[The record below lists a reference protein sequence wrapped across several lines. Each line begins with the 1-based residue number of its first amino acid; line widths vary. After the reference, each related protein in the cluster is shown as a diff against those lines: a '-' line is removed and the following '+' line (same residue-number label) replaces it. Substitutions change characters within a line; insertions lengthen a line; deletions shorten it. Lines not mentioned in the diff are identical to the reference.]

1 MQQDPSGH
9 QKSSSAAS
17 VKSAGYQSANGHS
30 YSHSHKGS
38 AKISADYARNRHSV
52 NDLRGSSTSL
62 SSKHSYESHMT
73 HLSAGDRTQLGSL
86 SDQLEVHTLTDSSG
100 STLHNPHSSGSG
112 TTSATRS
119 QRSSMGHPFEH
130 STAATSQVSSRKSSG
145 NSINSLSFD
154 KMILSWDPTDP
165 DEWNMQRIASWL
177 KYHEFP
183 ETWIQTFKKYRL
195 VGHNFIKLLAYEN
208 FAVYEKYLPQSKN
221 ATYTR
226 FQHLL
231 KQTMSKN
238 VTNNNHGNGR
248 SNRSSEVLKS
258 SRSSSE
264 SLKSKTHNDE
274 IDTQTSRSA
283 SESVITPVKSV
294 PLRNDDKPKQPQL
307 RTHQKTKSASVLY
320 RKSFISL
327 RGSLTPS
334 SGLSNKEIHSQQT
347 TAPPPPQQQQQQQQQ
362 RPHLTVTN
370 PTSNKNTSGIK
381 LKIPSRPSS
390 IIESTAS
397 SSKSSTPPLS
407 PASYSNIFRR
417 NHKSSSSESSLLN
430 AIFGNSHNNNSNA
443 TLTSS
448 KGAPTATTPNQN
460 KTHSNI
466 PQKPHHVESPSST
479 VKRKS
484 LDATLKLKTAPQEQA
499 SASPIKSAGSEEKSN
514 LWEKIKRRSQFS
526 SPYSTSPLPTPV
538 APSRSSSITTLTP
551 GKIDDVQSPS
561 TASVK
566 SVKTASN
573 LSMKST
579 PNVVA
584 SPTPPP
590 KPPKPPQKK
599 SLEIDAKFFPTE
611 NREIENVPYLL
622 ITKDKKSYMPVF
634 INSGMSV
641 ESFKETLY
649 TKMNVN
655 PKQSCVHMT
664 NFKGELGSPLTD
676 EAITELLKF
685 SFIGSTL
692 LFYIKDNSKIP
703 NRMRAS
709 TLSSEVHN
717 QLRSVKSKSSVR
729 SITSSLHGTADDVS
743 IITSSSDITSSEDH
757 SPGNAF
763 RRYPQTPSYYYDGA
777 VLNNSGSEETNYWNV
792 KERVPDEVVV
802 PTMSSKPAQ
811 KFNLHL
817 PDKKRPDSSH
827 NENENKGTFNILR
840 KDESGEIDFNNR
852 RESPYMNAEL
862 APKRNAPKPPS
873 NISPPRHPSLTTHA
887 SVKPRLRRTST
898 KRKVKAGIRP
908 VPGLLSKSP
917 VETGSPTSPSIVT
930 SYTPAS
936 TQVLVPQPYKGASEV
951 TRKKKGGEDHGA
963 HGISYINRQTVNR
976 SNSIVSNNNS
986 VFSSPSPLLKRA
998 SSRRVVSSASAA
1010 DVFIE
1015 NDITFADAPP
1025 LSESDSDGESNS
1037 YDSDS
1042 SGDIIWANASDSRRK
1057 PYSEAV
1063 NASAD
1068 DDTTFATTPTTGKDS
1083 LMRKMTLRPSPEAV
1097 YQNLEK
1103 FFPKANLD
1111 KPVVEGG
1118 MSPVSPISMRNAF
1131 QPTPAPPV
1139 PTTNP
1144 FSETSD
1150 NANDQV
1156 ISSSG
1161 MSRLKTPKRAKT
1173 IRTIAHEA
1181 SEKRKKSIKIKR
1193 QNTKMWGTKV
1203 IEITDKQAVS
1213 INKAKNSKGE
1223 YKEFAWIKGE
1233 MIGKGSFGAVY
1244 LSLNVTTGEMMAVKQ
1259 VEVPKYS
1266 AQDENVMNM
1275 VEALESEMAT
1285 LKDLDHPN
1293 IVQYLGFEIK
1303 ENIYSLFIEYVAGG
1317 SVGSLIRMYGRF
1329 DEPLIQYLTFQVL
1342 EGLSYLHS
1350 KGILHRDMKADNVL
1364 LDQDGVCKISDFGIS
1379 KKSKDIYS
1387 NSDMTMRGTVFWM
1400 APEMVDTKQ
1409 GYSAKVDI
1417 WALGCVVLEMFA
1429 GKRPWSNLEVVAAM
1443 FKIGKAKSAP
1453 PIPDDTLP
1461 LISDNGRQLLDACFK
1476 IDPEERP
1483 TADQLLT
1490 HPFLKTS
1497 KKFVFRSTKL
1507 WKFIKSNDKINSTKL
1522 RVSSQ
1527 DSNK

>member
-1 MQQDPSGH
+1 MPAQDGPGH
-9 QKSSSAAS
+9 SKSNSATS
-17 VKSAGYQSANGHS
+17 VKSASYGY
-30 YSHSHKGS
+30 KGS

-52 NDLRGSSTSL
+52 NDLRGSTTSL
-62 SSKHSYESHMT
+62 SSKHSHESHMT
-73 HLSAGDRTQLGSL
+73 HFSAGDRTQLGSL
-86 SDQLEVHTLTDSSG
+86 SDQLEVHTLSESSVPATTMSSG
-100 STLHNPHSSGSG
+100 STMYSHHNN
-112 TTSATRS
+112 TTRS
-119 QRSSMGHPFEH
+119 QRSSMGHPIEPP
-130 STAATSQVSSRKSSG
+130 SVTSQVSSRKSSG

-183 ETWIQTFKKYRL
+183 ESWIQTFKKYRL

-208 FAVYEKYLPQSKN
+208 FTVYEKYLPQSKN

-248 SNRSSEVLKS
+248 SNRSSEILKS

-264 SLKSKTHNDE
+264 SLKSKTKDE
-274 IDTQTSRSA
+274 VETPASRSA
-283 SESVITPVKSV
+283 SESVITPIKSV
-294 PLRNDDKPKQPQL
+294 PLRNEDKSKQPQL
-307 RTHQKTKSASVLY
+307 RTHQKTNSASVLY

-334 SGLSNKEIHSQQT
+334 SALSNSGSQQQTQPQSQPHNLTIANPST
-347 TAPPPPQQQQQQQQQ
+347 T
-362 RPHLTVTN
+362 
-370 PTSNKNTSGIK
+370 KNTSGIK

-390 IIESTAS
+390 IIESTTS

-430 AIFGNSHNNNSNA
+430 AIFGNSHNNSSNT
-443 TLTSS
+443 TLPSS
-448 KGAPTATTPNQN
+448 KGTTATTPNQN
-460 KTHSNI
+460 KNHTI
-466 PQKPHHVESPSST
+466 PQKGQHVESPSST

-484 LDATLKLKTAPQEQA
+484 LDATLKLRNVPHEQ
-499 SASPIKSAGSEEKSN
+499 SSVSPIKSANSEEKSN

-526 SPYSTSPLPTPV
+526 SPYSASTIPTPV

-551 GKIDDVQSPS
+551 GKVDDIHSPS
-561 TASVK
+561 TTSVK

-579 PNVVA
+579 PITA
-584 SPTPPP
+584 TSPSPAP
-590 KPPKPPQKK
+590 KPVKPPQKK
-599 SLEIDAKFFPTE
+599 TLDIDTKFFPAD
-611 NREIENVPYLL
+611 NKKIEDVPYIL
-622 ITKDKKSYMPVF
+622 ITKDKKSYMPIF
-634 INSGMSV
+634 MTSIKSV
-641 ESFKETLY
+641 ESFKDILY
-649 TKMNVN
+649 TKTEVN
-655 PKQSCVHMT
+655 LMQSCVHMT

-676 EAITELLKF
+676 EAISELVKH
-685 SFIGSTL
+685 SFVGSTL
-692 LFYIKDNSKIP
+692 IFYVKDNSKIP
-703 NRMRAS
+703 NRMRAG

-717 QLRSVKSKSSVR
+717 PLRSVKSKGSVR
-729 SITSSLHGTADDVS
+729 SVTSSVHGTADDVS

-792 KERVPDEVVV
+792 KEQVPDEVVL
-802 PTMSSKPAQ
+802 PTMPSKPAQ

-817 PDKKRPDSSH
+817 PDKKRPTASQ
-827 NENENKGTFNILR
+827 NESESKGTFNVLR

-852 RESPYMNAEL
+852 RESPYMTAEL

-873 NISPPRHPSLTTHA
+873 NLSPPRHHSLSTHA

-898 KRKVKAGIRP
+898 KRSVKTGIRP
-908 VPGLLSKSP
+908 VPVVLPNNP
-917 VETGSPTSPSIVT
+917 VETGSPTSDSIVT

-936 TQVLVPQPYKGASEV
+936 TQVLVPQPYKGASEIS
-951 TRKKKGGEDHGA
+951 RKKKGGDDHSN
-963 HGISYINRQTVNR
+963 HGRTHISKQSVNR

-986 VFSSPSPLLKRA
+986 IFSSPSPLLKRA

-1025 LSESDSDGESNS
+1025 LSESDSDGENNS

-1042 SGDIIWANASDSRRK
+1042 SGDIIWANASDSRRETAQK
-1057 PYSEAV
+1057 TANTST
-1063 NASAD
+1063 D
-1068 DDTTFATTPTTGKDS
+1068 DDNSIAMTPTTGKDS

-1118 MSPVSPISMRNAF
+1118 LTPVSPISMRNAF
-1131 QPTPAPPV
+1131 QQTPTPV
-1139 PTTNP
+1139 VTNNNNP
-1144 FSETSD
+1144 FKDASDTS
-1150 NANDQV
+1150 NDE
-1156 ISSSG
+1156 ILSASN
-1161 MSRLKTPKRAKT
+1161 MSRLKAPRRAKT

-1181 SEKRKKSIKIKR
+1181 SEKRKQSIKIKR

-1203 IEITDKQAVS
+1203 VEITDKQAVS
-1213 INKAKNSKGE
+1213 INKSKNAKGE

-1303 ENIYSLFIEYVAGG
+1303 DNIYSLFIEYVAGG

-1350 KGILHRDMKADNVL
+1350 SGILHRDMKADNVL

-1461 LISDNGRQLLDACFK
+1461 LISTEGRQFLDACFK

-1483 TADQLLT
+1483 TADQLLS

-1497 KKFVFRSTKL
+1497 KRYVFRSTKL
-1507 WKFIKSNDKINSTKL
+1507 WEFIKSNDKINSTKL

-1527 DSNK
+1527 ESNKEIGM